1 MNLLNILI
9 KLFAGHGVQGGK
21 RLVHQQNAGAGSQGA
36 GKRHALLHSA
46 GKFMNMSMG
55 TLFQPHQFQILLRHG
70 KPVSPSQSGHQI
82 QAEHHVPHHIQPR
95 KQGGLLEHH
104 SSVPSGS
111 RHRLPVQLHHPGRR
125 KLQPCND
132 IQQGSLPAAAGPH
145 QAHELASSDIQINAL
160 QSHHLS
166 APPVKHLA
174 HAGNTELAASGAAMF
189 CTRNHL
195 PPASFAMVNCS
206 SAASGT
212 TRPPISG
219 TSFINPA

>member
-1 MNLLNILI
+1 MIFSREVFPQPLGQFGEVRI
-9 KLFAGHGVQGGK
+9 AGYH
-21 RLVHQQNAGAGSQGA
+21 
-36 GKRHALLHSA
+36 
-46 GKFMNMSMG
+46 
-55 TLFQPHQFQILLRHG
+55 
-70 KPVSPSQSGHQI
+70 
-82 QAEHHVPHHIQPR
+82 
-95 KQGGLLEHH
+95 
-104 SSVPSGS
+104 
-111 RHRLPVQLHHPGRR
+111 
-125 KLQPCND
+125 
-132 IQQGSLPAAAGPH
+132 AAAGPH

-212 TRPPISG
+212 TSPPTSG